1 MTPTDDQ
8 IRQHCDRVIQTI
20 NSTGFTFHNGIR
32 ITKLEL
38 DYCEG
43 ELEITPECL
52 NPLGIVHGGC
62 LAALADTVGGMAAL
76 SRGKGTVTVNYGFS
90 FLRQAKGKK
99 IKCVAVPEKIGKTIS
114 VFRCTLTDD
123 EGKSVASGQFTFN
136 MIDIDFTKD
145 MPLA

>member
-1 MTPTDDQ
+1 MTLSDEQ
-8 IRQHCDRVIQTI
+8 VRKHCDRVIKTI
-20 NSTGFTFHNGIR
+20 NSTGFTYHNGIR

-38 DYCEG
+38 DHCEG
-43 ELEITPECL
+43 ELDVTPECL

-90 FLRQAKGKK
+90 FLRQARGTK
-99 IKCVAVPEKIGKTIS
+99 IKCVAEPEKIGKSIS

-123 EGKSVASGQFTFN
+123 EDKLVASGQFTFN
-136 MIDIDFTKD
+136 MIDLDLTKD
-145 MPLA
+145 L

>member
-1 MTPTDDQ
+1 MTLSDKQ
-8 IRQHCDRVIQTI
+8 VREHCSRVIATI
-20 NSTGFTFHNGIR
+20 NSCGFTYHNGIR

-76 SRGKGTVTVNYGFS
+76 SRGKGTVTVSYGFN
-90 FLRQAKGKK
+90 FLRQAKGTK
-99 IKCVAVPEKIGKTIS
+99 IKCVATPEKIGRTIS
-114 VFRCTLTDD
+114 VFRCVLTDD
-123 EGKSVASGQFTFN
+123 EDKTVASGQFTFN

-145 MPLA
+145 L

>member
-1 MTPTDDQ
+1 MTLSDEQ
-8 IRQHCDRVIQTI
+8 VRKHCDRVIETI
-20 NSTGFTFHNGIR
+20 NSCGFTYHNGIR
-32 ITKLEL
+32 ITRLDL

-90 FLRQAKGKK
+90 FLRQAKGTK
-99 IKCVAVPEKIGKTIS
+99 IKCVATPEKVGKSIS

-123 EGKSVASGQFTFN
+123 QDQLVASGQFTFN

-145 MPLA
+145 L